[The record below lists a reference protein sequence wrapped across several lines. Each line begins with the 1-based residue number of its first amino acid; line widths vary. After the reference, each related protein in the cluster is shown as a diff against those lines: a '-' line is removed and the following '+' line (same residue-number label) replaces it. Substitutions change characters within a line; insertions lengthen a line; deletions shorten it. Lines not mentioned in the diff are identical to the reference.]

1 MRIGEKIKNIRTA
14 KDMTQ
19 KQLAGEKIT
28 RNMLSRIESGAATP
42 SLDTLLY
49 IAGRLNV
56 SPGYLLAEGED
67 ELMYRKMYLIE
78 NIRRAF
84 RGGELEICRDLCLSS
99 GLEGDDEINLILAR
113 CCAGLAKEKF
123 SAGKI
128 RQAARLFEEAAEY
141 AGRSAYES
149 GTILAEAGIYLRYMR
164 RISQTLGGELPGQMV
179 SDGLAFGDPFCVYVV
194 LLERLMEGAEL
205 SGLKN
210 PGYEDTQNPY
220 SAHIKSK
227 AAVREGRHHEA
238 RELLLEILNSRSAA
252 PKPFYYNVFYDL
264 ELCSKEIGDYRGA
277 YEYAAGKLNLLEKMF
292 SEAEV

>member
-1 MRIGEKIKNIRTA
+1 MRLGEKIRRIRTA

-19 KQLAGEKIT
+19 KQLAGDRIT

-99 GLEGDDEINLILAR
+99 GLEGDDEINLILAK
-113 CCAGLAKEKF
+113 CCAGIAKEKF
-123 SAGKI
+123 SAGKL
-128 RQAARLFEEAAEY
+128 RQAAHFFEEAAEY
-141 AGRSAYES
+141 AGRSAYDS

-164 RISQTLGGELPGQMV
+164 RISQTLGGELPGQKV
-179 SDGLAFGDPFCVYVV
+179 SEGLAFGDPFCVYVV
-194 LLERLMEGAEL
+194 LLERLMDGAEL
-205 SGLKN
+205 SQLKN

-220 SAHIKSK
+220 DTHIQAKV
-227 AAVREGRHHEA
+227 AVREGRYHGA
-238 RELLLEILNSRSAA
+238 RELLLEILNSHIVA
-252 PKPFYYNVFYDL
+252 PKPFYYNIFYDL

-277 YEYAAGKLNLLEKMF
+277 YEYSAGKLNLLEKML
-292 SEAEV
+292 SDTEV